1 MLKDMFALWQRQ
13 SDLMKLQ
20 YAYAVVVLV
29 TLVVAGLV
37 GLLNQTV
44 ARQIVGISGIAA
56 IAFFVN
62 LISFAL
68 INLLADNRPQ
78 QPAKRPRSGRR

>member
-1 MLKDMFALWQRQ
+1 MLKDMFAMWQRQ

-20 YAYAVVVLV
+20 YAYALVVLV

-37 GLLNQTV
+37 GLLNQAV
-44 ARQIVGISGIAA
+44 ARQVLVICAIAA
-56 IAFFVN
+56 IAFVVN

-68 INLLADNRPQ
+68 INLAADSRVSPT
-78 QPAKRPRSGRR
+78 AKRPRSRR